1 MPNRSSHSPMNSRL
15 SRTAAGAVLG
25 IIALSAAPQSATA
38 QVKQA
43 GMPAVSGELATVRSG
58 LDKYR
63 DPIVAVREG
72 FLSTLACIDFPTDVM
87 DGNVPYKAGTMGVH
101 FINMA
106 NVGPTLDPTKPQ
118 VLIYEPVGDRLQLVS
133 AEWFVPAGLV
143 KDGKAPKIFGQTM
156 QGPMPGHTP
165 IMPAELQHYDL
176 HVWLWRDNPR
186 GMFEPTNASVKCP
199 KGAAYTHSEKGS
211 HATHKP

>member
-1 MPNRSSHSPMNSRL
+1 MPTRPFNVSMQSAL
-15 SRTAAGAVLG
+15 SRVAAVTLLG
-25 IIALSAAPQSATA
+25 TIALSTTPQSATA

-43 GMPAVSGELATVRSG
+43 GMPAVSGELASVRTG

-87 DGNVPYKAGTMGVH
+87 DGDVPYKAGTMGVH

-118 VLIYEPVGDRLQLVS
+118 VLIYEPVGDKLQLVS
-133 AEWFVPAGLV
+133 AEWFVPAALV
-143 KDGKAPKIFGQTM
+143 KDAKAPKIFGQTM

-165 IMPAELQHYDL
+165 IMPAELRHYDL

-186 GMFEPTNASVKCP
+186 GMFEPTNANVKCP
-199 KGAAYTHSEKGS
+199 KGATYTHSEKGS
-211 HATHKP
+211 HPHKP